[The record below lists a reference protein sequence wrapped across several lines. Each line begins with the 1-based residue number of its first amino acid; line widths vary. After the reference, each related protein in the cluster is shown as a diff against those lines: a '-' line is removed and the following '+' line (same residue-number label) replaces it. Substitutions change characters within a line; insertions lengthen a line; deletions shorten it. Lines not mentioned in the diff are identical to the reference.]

1 MLMRINELR
10 TGLLVQHTTPRG
22 TDLYQVSTL
31 YAQGAAL
38 QWVYSRAR
46 GGEDGYLP
54 SRTSVV
60 MFSNREID
68 RDLRPAST
76 QMANRFQAALDS
88 RRAEVG
94 A

>member
-1 MLMRINELR
+1 MLMGINELR

-22 TDLYQVSTL
+22 TDLYQVSTI
-31 YAQGAAL
+31 YPQGAAL
-38 QWVYSRAR
+38 QWVYSRDR